1 MRVSDRDNLI
11 LKRTIQNIEK
21 MDGDTMDKEKKGQDL
36 KKRNK

>member
-11 LKRTIQNIEK
+11 LKRTIQNIET

-36 KKRNK
+36 KQRNK